1 MTNQSQLGT
10 HAHCYGLT
18 HFQAS
23 NLDIL
28 SLLIL
33 TKQYHVKLCSNEQV
47 SYLTRKISF
56 MERNFS
62 KSLHDT

>member
-1 MTNQSQLGT
+1 MTNQSLLGT
-10 HAHCYGLT
+10 HAHCSGLT

-33 TKQYHVKLCSNEQV
+33 TKQCHVKLCSNESVLFNWQDFFHG
-47 SYLTRKISF
+47 KKF
-56 MERNFS
+56 E
-62 KSLHDT
+62 